1 MIYLKNWIFIIS
13 IKILNKYGRL
23 FYLKKRF
30 FSSQAIL
37 EKNFPKQKN
46 FNFIQIGANDGVSF
60 DFLYDFIIKRN
71 SEGIVVE
78 PVKEYFDELVQNYK
92 DYPKIIKINMA
103 VHSLQKNVIIN
114 RISPNAVKKYPEWV
128 KGIASLDANHHKKTG
143 IDSCDIVEEIVK
155 ADILMNIVNQNIVN
169 QNIDFFQVDTE
180 GFDYEIIK
188 MIDFNII
195 RPNIIKYESVNLNQN
210 DKIKLEYL
218 LIHHKYFLFDEMGDT
233 LAIDLNRVKL
243 YK

>member
-114 RISPNAVKKYPEWV
+114 RISPKKE
-128 KGIASLDANHHKKTG
+128 
-143 IDSCDIVEEIVK
+143 
-155 ADILMNIVNQNIVN
+155 
-169 QNIDFFQVDTE
+169 
-180 GFDYEIIK
+180 
-188 MIDFNII
+188 
-195 RPNIIKYESVNLNQN
+195 
-210 DKIKLEYL
+210 
-218 LIHHKYFLFDEMGDT
+218 
-233 LAIDLNRVKL
+233 
-243 YK
+243 